1 MIKKWSLIMTDIE
14 KEIKVLKAAKWL
26 NKDYEISEDIISCI
40 NVASTP
46 AKKDIFNAF
55 KIGESGNII
64 TPEDVRILII
74 GQDPYPDSK
83 RAHGLAFSFA
93 NGEDSADDSLLN
105 IFKAIKAYKDK
116 TNFDSIFN
124 EDITGKNDENK
135 RWNTNLEV
143 WAKNNGVLLLNTALT
158 YEQTEL
164 YKDAERKTKQQ
175 KKEIDNA
182 QKKIYTKH
190 KNVWKN
196 FFNNIITT
204 LLTYNNKK
212 FVVFLW
218 GRKAEKAYY
227 DAIKNLKIK
236 KDLLVLTTSHPS
248 PQGVKYGFKNDA
260 PNHFKACDEFLK
272 DKVWL
277 NFPENNKLD

>member
-1 MIKKWSLIMTDIE
+1 MENIKE
-14 KEIKVLKAAKWL
+14 EIKNLITNGWL
-26 NKDYEISEDIISCI
+26 SGNYKLSNEIEIIL
-40 NVASTP
+40 NNYGNDNYKGTP
-46 AKKDIFNAF
+46 AKEDIFNAF
-55 KIGESGNII
+55 KIGKNGSII
-64 TPEDVRILII
+64 KPEDVRILII

-93 NGEDSADDSLLN
+93 NGKEPADDSLLN

-116 TNFDSIFN
+116 TNFDSILN

-158 YEQTEL
+158 HENPDESTIKIHTNAWQPFVNEII
-164 YKDAERKTKQQ
+164 
-175 KKEIDNA
+175 KKLINS
-182 QKKIYTKH
+182 
-190 KNVWKN
+190 
-196 FFNNIITT
+196 NNR
-204 LLTYNNKK
+204 NKL
-212 FVVFLW
+212 VVFLW
-218 GRKAEKAYY
+218 GKNAQCTFFNAIRTMGQMEPEKCFVMRKM
-227 DAIKNLKIK
+227 ILM
-236 KDLLVLTTSHPS
+236 TSHPS

-277 NFPENNKLD
+277 DFPENNKLD